1 MPYGMWPPAF
11 RWWGDEEEPAEETK
25 GKALEV
31 GGGQRES
38 PNICDLY
45 KELYANF
52 FFFSGRRNKL
62 SVRTNIYRFFSQ
74 EIKCPCLECF
84 YFFCSK

>member
-1 MPYGMWPPAF
+1 MACGLQPLGGGEM
-11 RWWGDEEEPAEETK
+11 RRNQQRRLK

-31 GGGQRES
+31 GGQRES
-38 PNICDLY
+38 PHICDLY

-52 FFFSGRRNKL
+52 FFSSGIRNRL
-62 SVRTNIYRFFSQ
+62 SLQTNIYSFFAQ

-84 YFFCSK
+84 YFLL